1 MRMVI
6 AAFLIAALA
15 PGLGTAAVSGS
26 RYSAYATNK
35 PFKFE
40 DLEDKFQGKI
50 RKLMKDLAESKSGLT
65 FSAIG
70 NRTPKIQYLMYWS
83 WQIAKE
89 GYRKT
94 KDPEP
99 PAFPGCDIDWFWKN
113 PEHDDVNDTAD
124 LYDVPSYVGAAM
136 DMVKDFHLT
145 RNPGLTSKLSEG
157 RATSFVL
164 SDLDDKSS
172 QFSGPKALKCPDN
185 NEFTVSKNGH
195 LHGIFENKE
204 LSIYLEKYGVY
215 LAGDSDL
222 DYPLAVYSD
231 DGKWN

>member
-70 NRTPKIQYLMYWS
+70 NRTPKIQS
-83 WQIAKE
+83 
-89 GYRKT
+89 
-94 KDPEP
+94 D
-99 PAFPGCDIDWFWKN
+99 
-113 PEHDDVNDTAD
+113 
-124 LYDVPSYVGAAM
+124 
-136 DMVKDFHLT
+136 
-145 RNPGLTSKLSEG
+145 GLLS
-157 RATSFVL
+157 L
-164 SDLDDKSS
+164 
-172 QFSGPKALKCPDN
+172 
-185 NEFTVSKNGH
+185 
-195 LHGIFENKE
+195 
-204 LSIYLEKYGVY
+204 
-215 LAGDSDL
+215 
-222 DYPLAVYSD
+222 
-231 DGKWN
+231 